1 MIFASFGGK
10 LGVEKDVFDG
20 ALDIN
25 ITITLSSFFK
35 LQYVRK
41 FLQESLNWKI
51 LKFLKFREAI
61 SLKPNNYLEF

>member
-1 MIFASFGGK
+1 VGFLKGEGRWAYFSSILWVSDCMIFASFGGK

-41 FLQESLNWKI
+41 FLQESLN
-51 LKFLKFREAI
+51 
-61 SLKPNNYLEF
+61 